1 MTVHPAPQALRHT
14 QDISGQASRQGLP
27 SAAPSEVT
35 LQDTSADH
43 RLIVSCIY
51 YRHPGVSRDQRYKLI
66 DLTSML
72 IIGELLLIAIRK
84 LIHVLR
90 IGIPPRPK
98 LRTGRN
104 I

>member
-1 MTVHPAPQALRHT
+1 M
-14 QDISGQASRQGLP
+14 
-27 SAAPSEVT
+27 
-35 LQDTSADH
+35 
-43 RLIVSCIY
+43 
-51 YRHPGVSRDQRYKLI
+51 DQLYKLI

-90 IGIPPRPK
+90 IVIPPRPK

-104 I
+104 IVDPIIYLRPLFAYPSWPYPIDQDSLAIGVIYVVINSFDHNLSATHIGRLRLSA